1 MLVVAVAGRVRLEL
15 LDQVALEVAAGAAAG
30 TAAAGAGADAGK
42 GAEAAALSP
51 SMIVGWRSHA
61 RPSGVNASPAR
72 TPIRKIAVKA
82 LMPARKPIPD

>member
-1 MLVVAVAGRVRLEL
+1 VVAGTGTVEA
-15 LDQVALEVAAGAAAG
+15 AAAAGAA
-30 TAAAGAGADAGK
+30 TDEGK

-51 SMIVGWRSHA
+51 SRIVGWRSHA

-82 LMPARKPIPD
+82 LMPARKTIPD